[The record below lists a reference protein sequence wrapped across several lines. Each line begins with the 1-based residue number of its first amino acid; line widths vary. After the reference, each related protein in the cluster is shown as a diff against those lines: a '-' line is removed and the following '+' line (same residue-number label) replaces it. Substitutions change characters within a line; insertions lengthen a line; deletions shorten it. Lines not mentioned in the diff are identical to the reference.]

1 MKNALYRYPTADELR
16 ALELAAH
23 RARARELERL
33 IRAGAAGVQAF
44 LGRLASAVHVGGRIG
59 HA

>member
-1 MKNALYRYPTADELR
+1 MR

-23 RARARELERL
+23 RARSLELLRL
-33 IRAGAAGVQAF
+33 IRAGTAGVKA
-44 LGRLASAVHVGGRIG
+44 LLARLAAAAHVGERIG

>member
-1 MKNALYRYPTADELR
+1 MR

-23 RARARELERL
+23 RARSRELLRL
-33 IRAGAAGVQAF
+33 IRAGVAGAKALF
-44 LGRLASAVHVGGRIG
+44 ERLAAAVHIGERIG

>member
-1 MKNALYRYPTADELR
+1 MENRIEHFPTAAEMR

-23 RARARELERL
+23 RARSRELLRL
-33 IRAGAAGVQAF
+33 IRAGVAGAKALF
-44 LGRLASAVHVGGRIG
+44 ERLAAAVHIGERIG